1 MYIRMSVLMCLKL
14 SSHTLRFNYLQK
26 GQQKTQTK
34 NKWNHWIYNA
44 MLESRVGRRYL
55 LDSYFDT

>member
-14 SSHTLRFNYLQK
+14 SPHTPRFNYLQK

-44 MLESRVGRRYL
+44 MLESRVGRRK
-55 LDSYFDT
+55 